1 MPNLHAVPSDAA
13 EPGSGDALADL
24 LRLSARGDV
33 AAFEKI
39 YDTMAGAVLG
49 LAVRVLR
56 NPAQAEEVAQ
66 DVMVEVWRSAARYAP
81 ARGSAKSWIMTIA
94 HRRAVDRV
102 RSEQAATERDLRDA
116 SSSAQTPFDEVA
128 EHVETSLEREQ
139 ARRCLE
145 SLTELQLEA
154 VRLAY
159 YDGYTYREVATLLE
173 APLGTIK
180 TRLRDGLIRLRDC
193 VGLG

>member
-1 MPNLHAVPSDAA
+1 MANLRAVPSDASH
-13 EPGSGDALADL
+13 PDSGDALADL

-39 YDTMAGAVLG
+39 YDSMAGAVLG

-56 NPAQAEEVAQ
+56 NHAQAEEVAQ
-66 DVMVEVWRSAARYAP
+66 DVMVEVWRSASRYAP
-81 ARGSAKSWIMTIA
+81 VRGSAKSWIMTIA
-94 HRRAVDRV
+94 HRRAIDRV
-102 RSEQAATERDLRDA
+102 RSEQASTDRDVRAA
-116 SSSAQTPFDEVA
+116 SSYGSTPFDEVA
-128 EHVETSLEREQ
+128 DQVETSFEYEQ
-139 ARRCLE
+139 TRRCLE
-145 SLTELQLEA
+145 SLTELQREA

-159 YDGYTYREVATLLE
+159 YDGYTYREVANLLE

>member
-1 MPNLHAVPSDAA
+1 MPNLRAVPSDAA
-13 EPGSGDALADL
+13 EPGPGDALADL

-33 AAFEKI
+33 AAFEKV
-39 YDTMAGAVLG
+39 YDSMAGAVLG

-56 NPAQAEEVAQ
+56 NHAQAEEVAQ
-66 DVMVEVWRSAARYAP
+66 DVMVEVWRSASRYAP
-81 ARGSAKSWIMTIA
+81 VRGSAKSWIMTIA

-102 RSEQAATERDLRDA
+102 RSEQAATERDLRVA
-116 SSSAQTPFDEVA
+116 SSHKTTPFDEVA
-128 EHVETSLEREQ
+128 EHVETSLEHEQ
-139 ARRCLE
+139 ARRCLD
-145 SLTELQLEA
+145 SLTELQREA

-159 YDGYTYREVATLLE
+159 YDGYTYREVADLLE
-173 APLGTIK
+173 TPLGTIK